1 MIDYFILTIKVV
13 FSLVF
18 VLCLIYLSFKYGGG
32 KLQSLQNARY
42 LQVLERVPLSKE
54 NNILVVKMGS
64 QGYVLS
70 SSQSKIEIIKEITEE
85 DLLGIEN
92 SKMFTQNRT
101 VSDILKN
108 WRKKGR
114 LK

>member
-1 MIDYFILTIKVV
+1 MIDYFILAVKVV

-32 KLQSLQNARY
+32 KLQSLQNTRY
-42 LQVLERVPLSKE
+42 LKVLERVPLSKE
-54 NNILVVKMGS
+54 NNILVVKMGN
-64 QGYVLS
+64 QGFVLS
-70 SSQSKIEIIKEITEE
+70 SSQSKIEIIKEISEE

-92 SKMFTQNRT
+92 AKMFTKNKT
-101 VSDILKN
+101 VSNVLKN
-108 WRKKGR
+108 WREKGR